1 MTSSH
6 SIAALPHSFASARCP
21 PGRLLPVRRHA
32 GGMQT
37 MCARRNLHSPAVARA
52 MRLEGSA
59 SATSQEQLE
68 GMSVGQLRALAASL
82 GIRGDTKSELINL
95 IL

>member
-1 MTSSH
+1 M
-6 SIAALPHSFASARCP
+6 PHSFASIKYP
-21 PGRLLPVRRHA
+21 SGRLPVPRYA
-32 GGMQT
+32 VGIQT
-37 MCARRNLHSPAVARA
+37 ACARPNIHSQAVVRA
-52 MRLEGSA
+52 VRLEGSA
-59 SATSQEQLE
+59 AATSLEQLE